1 MSKLPIIGVVASL
14 LVVIGC
20 GGSSDD
26 NSSTTPTQT
35 GVTHDPATTMEQA
48 ARRAVTENFRLSQ
61 YVGWHGRVPAW
72 ATRSTRG
79 AALTE
84 MQASVRENVR
94 AGVRVRFVS
103 SDLTIRSIRVDPSY
117 ERATATVSAE
127 QRVRVHREGRRRPV
141 LRANTERARIEL
153 RRVGD
158 DEPPRFVVWR
168 VRVL

>member
-1 MSKLPIIGVVASL
+1 MSRFPLVGALML
-14 LVVIGC
+14 LALMSGC
-20 GGSSDD
+20 GGSSDE
-26 NSSTTPTQT
+26 SASRTAPPTS
-35 GVTHDPATTMEQA
+35 GAHDPTTTLERA
-48 ARRAVTENFRLSQ
+48 ARRVVAENFRLSQ
-61 YVGWHGRVPAW
+61 YVGWHGRVPSW

-79 AALTE
+79 AALSE
-84 MQASVRENVR
+84 MRASVRENVR

-103 SDLTIRSIRVDPSY
+103 SDLKISAVQIDPSY
-117 ERATATVSAE
+117 ERATATVSAD
-127 QRVRVHREGRRRPV
+127 QRVRVYREGRRRPV